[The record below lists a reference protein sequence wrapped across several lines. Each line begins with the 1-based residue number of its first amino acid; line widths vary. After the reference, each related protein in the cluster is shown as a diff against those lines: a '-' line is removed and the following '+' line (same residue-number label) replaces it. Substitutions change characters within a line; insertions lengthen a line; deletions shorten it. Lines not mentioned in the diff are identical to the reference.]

1 MFEGKIIKK
10 KSKTKGIA
18 KKKQE
23 GSIYIGKNIEG

>member
-1 MFEGKIIKK
+1 MFEGKIKK
-10 KSKTKGIA
+10 KIQNKRNC

>member
-18 KKKQE
+18 KKKTRRVNLHRKK
-23 GSIYIGKNIEG
+23 Y